1 MPLVNELCAIESSR
15 RRHQS
20 RVHGEA
26 RPLITLVKDPPDR
39 ADLPRRLDPGDELD
53 AEPPRTA
60 TDRRLE
66 GTLARYLDLVWR
78 VLRRAG
84 LTSAD
89 AEDAA
94 QDVFWVFSRRL
105 NDVPPAAERSFLI
118 STALRIAADRRRTK
132 WYSVKL
138 DVDVDARLSE
148 MPLPDEAL
156 ELRRAHAVLDAVL
169 EGLPTPEREV
179 FVLSE
184 IEELSR
190 SEVARCLAISEG
202 TVASRLARARERVEG
217 ALKRWCA
224 KRGRRP

>member
-1 MPLVNELCAIESSR
+1 M
-15 RRHQS
+15 
-20 RVHGEA
+20 HGEA

-39 ADLPRRLDPGDELD
+39 ADPPRRLDSGDELGAD
-53 AEPPRTA
+53 APRSSV
-60 TDRRLE
+60 DRRLQAA
-66 GTLARYLDLVWR
+66 LARYLDLVWR

-94 QDVFWVFSRRL
+94 QDVFWVFARRL
-105 NDVPPAAERSFLI
+105 DDVPSAAERAFLI

-132 WYSVKL
+132 WYSVNLEL
-138 DVDVDARLSE
+138 DVESRLSE
-148 MPLPDEAL
+148 IPLPDEAL
-156 ELRRAHAVLDAVL
+156 ELRRAHAVLDTVL
-169 EGLPTPEREV
+169 EGLPTAEREV

-184 IEELSR
+184 LEQLSR